1 MSSYNM
7 GFLDWLL
14 QFVQNLFQS
23 PTPAAKKPT
32 PTPKPQQYT
41 PPTPPPVTPAP
52 KPQPAT
58 PPPAAP
64 QPETKV
70 EKHRVAGTTFHLDA
84 IMAMGVVNSDYDRS
98 KRELVEDGLTG
109 ERIYRTDYFA
119 NVTTLEPE
127 PDNPEDPKAI
137 KVVVD
142 GVHIGY
148 IKAGS
153 CAHIHKVMREGRLE
167 RVRCEIKGG
176 PYKILLE
183 DFDDDEIAD
192 YDSRRTGSYRLER
205 ETAPIYAELYI
216 TVKTT
221 K

>member
-1 MSSYNM
+1 MSYENNQ
-7 GFLDWLL
+7 GCLGWLL
-14 QFVQNLFQS
+14 SLFQS
-23 PTPAAKKPT
+23 PTPTTQKPT
-32 PTPKPQQYT
+32 PPPAPPKPQQYT
-41 PPTPPPVTPAP
+41 PPTPQPV
-52 KPQPAT
+52 T
-58 PPPAAP
+58 PPPAPQPQPVTPPPPKP

-70 EKHRVAGTTFHLDA
+70 EKHRVAGTSFRLDA
-84 IMAMGVVNSDYDRS
+84 IKAMGVVNMDYDKS
-98 KRELVEDGLTG
+98 KRELIEDGLTG

-153 CAHIHKVMREGRLE
+153 CAHIHKVLREGRLE

-183 DFDDDEIAD
+183 DYDADDLGEPT
-192 YDSRRTGSYRLER
+192 YTLER
-205 ETAPIYAELYI
+205 DTAPMHAELYI

>member
-1 MSSYNM
+1 MSYENNQ
-7 GFLDWLL
+7 GCLGWLL
-14 QFVQNLFQS
+14 SLFQS
-23 PTPAAKKPT
+23 PTSTTQKPT
-32 PTPKPQQYT
+32 PPAPPKPQQYT
-41 PPTPPPVTPAP
+41 PPAPQQYTPPT
-52 KPQPAT
+52 PQPVT
-58 PPPAAP
+58 PPPAPKP

-70 EKHRVAGTTFHLDA
+70 EKHRVAGITFHLDA
-84 IMAMGVVNSDYDRS
+84 IKAMGRENFDYDRS
-98 KRELVEDGLTG
+98 KRELIDDCLTG

-167 RVRCEIKGG
+167 SVKCEIKGG

-183 DFDDDEIAD
+183 DYDADDLGEPT
-192 YDSRRTGSYRLER
+192 YTLER
-205 ETAPIYAELYI
+205 DTAPMYAELYI

>member
-1 MSSYNM
+1 MNSENNP
-7 GFLDWLL
+7 GCLGWLL
-14 QFVQNLFQS
+14 SLFQS
-23 PTPAAKKPT
+23 PASNNSPTPPPVEKSSDFVPLEST
-32 PTPKPQQYT
+32 PTPKPT
-41 PPTPPPVTPAP
+41 P
-52 KPQPAT
+52 K
-58 PPPAAP
+58 PAAP

-70 EKHRVAGTTFHLDA
+70 EKHRVAGTSFRLDE
-84 IMAMGVVNSDYDRS
+84 IMAMGVENFDYSRS
-98 KRELVEDGLTG
+98 KRELIDDCLTG
-109 ERIYRTDYFA
+109 ERIYRTIY
-119 NVTTLEPE
+119 NIRSTTLEPE

-153 CAHIHKVMREGRLE
+153 CAHIHKVLREGRLE

-183 DFDDDEIAD
+183 DFDADDLGEPT
-192 YDSRRTGSYRLER
+192 YTLER
-205 ETAPIYAELYI
+205 DTAPIYAELYI